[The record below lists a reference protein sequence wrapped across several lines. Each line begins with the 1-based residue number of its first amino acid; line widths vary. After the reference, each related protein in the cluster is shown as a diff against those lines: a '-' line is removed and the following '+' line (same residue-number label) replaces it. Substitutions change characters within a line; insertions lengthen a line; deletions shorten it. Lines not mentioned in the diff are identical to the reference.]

1 MTAPKTA
8 TSEGAGSAPLPS
20 GPSASVDAPIST
32 FRGWMFEAAICF
44 GVAVLFAA
52 SAIAIRVYPPNRMG
66 AVAGLSSLALRF
78 LVLAVLFGWLLMRA
92 AKRRDDAGFAKT
104 TRWICAALAG
114 MASGMIGGGVLV
126 ALRGTPYGINALG
139 GDAGALVSWTY
150 AIHRGDEIP
159 ALYPPLPLH
168 FFHYYSHLVGL
179 PPEFTLKHLQIL
191 GVVAVGPFAY
201 LSWRLLL
208 SPTWALGIGVMAS
221 MPLVEP
227 YKPFPNL
234 VLIVFLPASLLFLR
248 TLQQLEG
255 KQVREVIRAAVAY
268 GIAFGVMFLMYS
280 GWFKWAAPG
289 LFAAT
294 LWVIPWRNARRLCV
308 LFFVATALVFLV
320 LSWRYLAGLF
330 LDPTTKI
337 ADNYFYFDTA
347 VEPMYIAMWK
357 NDIPGMAGVGQ
368 WPPHGELGG
377 VGLFTLLLIVGFGFA
392 MTLGRNT
399 LVGGTLLAVMLGAW
413 FLRFWYAHQMWQ
425 TKLVQLYPRTT
436 PLILYCLMMM
446 AGYAMLWLLQRL
458 PTTHP
463 LRGRSGVVGG
473 VCALAFLYCSTGSS
487 LGDRYMP
494 LHTDPPGPGWLT
506 LNAYQA
512 NWARKHKTRYAEALP
527 WMGRLPRTTAPA
539 QGGAAPSEEK
549 PGARPTPPPAIE
561 PVISPP
567 PSPPAAPPPAV
578 SPAPAAPAPATSPA
592 PAAPGP

>member
-1 MTAPKTA
+1 MSTDAAPASTTDA
-8 TSEGAGSAPLPS
+8 AAAPLR
-20 GPSASVDAPIST
+20 DAPIAT
-32 FRGWMFEAAICF
+32 LRGWMFEALICF

-78 LVLAVLFGWLLMRA
+78 LILAVLFGWLLMRA
-92 AKRRDDAGFAKT
+92 AKRRDDVGFAKT
-104 TRWICAALAG
+104 TRWVCAALAG
-114 MASGMIGGGVLV
+114 MVSGMIGGGVLV

-168 FFHYYSHLVGL
+168 IFHYYAHLVGI
-179 PPEFTLKHLQIL
+179 PPEFSLKHLQIL
-191 GVVAVGPFAY
+191 GTVAVAPFAY

-208 SPTWALGIGVMAS
+208 SPPWALGIGVMAS
-221 MPLVEP
+221 LPLVEP

-234 VLIVFLPASLLFLR
+234 VLIVFLPAALLFLR
-248 TLQQLEG
+248 TLRELEG
-255 KQVREVIRAAVAY
+255 KQLRDAVRSGVVY
-268 GIAFGVMFLMYS
+268 GVAFGVMFLMYS

-294 LWVIPWRNARRLCV
+294 LWLIPWRNARRLCIV
-308 LFFVATALVFLV
+308 FFAVTALVFLL

-357 NDIPGMAGVGQ
+357 NDTPGLAGVGQ

-377 VGLFTLLLIVGFGFA
+377 VGLFTVLLIAGFGVA
-392 MTLGRNT
+392 MAIGRST

-413 FLRFWYAHQMWQ
+413 FLRFWHAHQMWQ

-436 PLILYCLMMM
+436 PLILYCMMM
-446 AGYAMLWLLQRL
+446 LTGYGVIWLLQRL
-458 PTTHP
+458 PVAHP
-463 LRGRSGVVGG
+463 LRSRSAVVGS
-473 VCALAFLYCSTGSS
+473 VCALAFLYCSAGSS

-494 LHTDPPGPGWLT
+494 LHSDPPGPGWLT

-527 WMGRLPRTTAPA
+527 WLGRLPRSTVQQPERSAPQRKPGANGTPPPTAPA
-539 QGGAAPSEEK
+539 SG
-549 PGARPTPPPAIE
+549 

-567 PSPPAAPPPAV
+567 AAALPAP
-578 SPAPAAPAPATSPA
+578 PAPALSP
-592 PAAPGP
+592 PSAASSP